1 MDSGF
6 DQRYTDYQSERS
18 ALRKQVR
25 RLYLR
30 SAAGQLRGPVL
41 DFGCGVGELLEKL
54 PAGSLGLEYNLATVA
69 HCQRKGLDVEAYDG
83 FADDWSLSLLP
94 PARRFDSMVISHVLE
109 HLEEPARILGKL
121 LQAAVRVGVR
131 RVLVIVPGRAG
142 FRIDDTHRTFVDRA
156 LLEEAGIVQD
166 TGFAVHR
173 SRYFPGDLR
182 AIGDWFPHHELQVL
196 YTRD

>member
-1 MDSGF
+1 
-6 DQRYTDYQSERS
+6 
-18 ALRKQVR
+18 
-25 RLYLR
+25 
-30 SAAGQLRGPVL
+30 
-41 DFGCGVGELLEKL
+41 
-54 PAGSLGLEYNLATVA
+54 
-69 HCQRKGLDVEAYDG
+69 
-83 FADDWSLSLLP
+83 
-94 PARRFDSMVISHVLE
+94 MVISHVLE

-121 LQAAVRVGVR
+121 LQAAVQVGVR

-166 TGFAVHR
+166 TGLAVQR

-196 YTRD
+196 YTRRTELAGAVWKLDPLGEKHASSVHASIPECRRKRPMGASLVGFSARSSREGLAPTGRS